1 MSLIFILKKESPKET
16 QIFHF
21 LKGYFVMG
29 DPIDTKLGAFWETL
43 VNFLNIAILNVN
55 SRPKLHI
62 P

>member
-29 DPIDTKLGAFWETL
+29 DPIDMKLGAF
-43 VNFLNIAILNVN
+43 
-55 SRPKLHI
+55 
-62 P
+62 